1 MICRVK
7 AEGDQYDRDQGD
19 QVQAHPH
26 ERDHQRDK
34 VPRLLWFKVLKYI
47 MPRKRQIQKI
57 IFACSFFFV
66 YVC

>member
-7 AEGDQYDRDQGD
+7 AEGDQYDRDKGD

-47 MPRKRQIQKI
+47 MPRKRQIQK
-57 IFACSFFFV
+57 
-66 YVC
+66 